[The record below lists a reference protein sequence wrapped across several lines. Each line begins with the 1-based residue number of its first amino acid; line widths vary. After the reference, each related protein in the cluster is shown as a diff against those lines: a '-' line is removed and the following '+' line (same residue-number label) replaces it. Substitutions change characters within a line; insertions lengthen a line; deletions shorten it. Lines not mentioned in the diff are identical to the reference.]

1 MSARDVSAHYSAGE
15 GLTALLGG
23 MEHATL
29 ESISI
34 ENAARRTHTH
44 TDWRGERGGGALH
57 HLARPYCRLLSE
69 LHPKG
74 QSRRRCKDNH
84 SCLGS
89 F

>member
-34 ENAARRTHTH
+34 ENSARHTH
-44 TDWRGERGGGALH
+44 KDWSGEVCGGGALH
-57 HLARPYCRLLSE
+57 HLVCPYCRLLSQ
-69 LHPKG
+69 LHAKG
-74 QSRRRCKDNH
+74 QSRCRCKDNH